1 MRRRGALNVEVC
13 PMDLMFVGL
22 TFVLFALT
30 LGLVRL
36 CEKV

>member
-1 MRRRGALNVEVC
+1 VDIVY
-13 PMDLMFVGL
+13 VGL
-22 TFVLFALT
+22 TLVLFALT